1 MRSRISFALEVSI
14 IYKQK
19 CMQNRIG
26 DAVPEVGTIIEGRGR
41 EVNAPSRFWLLLCVI
56 TLVLSVSGCTR
67 EGRASRL
74 HEKAKEHVREG
85 ELVEAV
91 ELYDRLLEEFADTE
105 AAGLAQRE
113 AVLYRGLAD
122 AVRSYPVR
130 EAREQVV
137 RTARAIQKYRRSRRA
152 WPRSLDQLVP
162 DFLPEIPVDS
172 WGRPL
177 AYRAKERGRGY
188 LLACYGADGEPGGK
202 LENADWLVEDGSF
215 VLRLS
220 RAIR

>member
-1 MRSRISFALEVSI
+1 M
-14 IYKQK
+14 
-19 CMQNRIG
+19 
-26 DAVPEVGTIIEGRGR
+26 PEAGTIIEGGMR
-41 EVNAPSRFWLLLCVI
+41 EVNAPSRLLLLLCAVALAMS
-56 TLVLSVSGCTR
+56 TFGCTR

-91 ELYDRLLEEFADTE
+91 ELYDRLLDEYADTE

-137 RTARAIQKYRRSRRA
+137 RAARAIQKYRRSRRA
-152 WPRSLDQLVP
+152 WPQSLDQLVP

-172 WGRPL
+172 WGRRL
-177 AYRAKERGRGY
+177 LYRAKKNGRGY
-188 LLACYGADGEPGGK
+188 LLACYGADGEPGGR

-215 VLRLS
+215 VLALS
-220 RAIR
+220 KEIR